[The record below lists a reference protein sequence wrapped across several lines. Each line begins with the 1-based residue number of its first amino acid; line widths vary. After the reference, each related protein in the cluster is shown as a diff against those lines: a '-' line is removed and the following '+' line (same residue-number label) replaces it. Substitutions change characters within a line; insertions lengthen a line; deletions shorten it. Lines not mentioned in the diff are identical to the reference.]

1 MLKML
6 FNSENSLLP
15 QQYHKRPLKRNQ
27 LHPRLDQRVEVGT
40 DKVAVRVGV
49 EIGKVAVGLGVET
62 AEVTLEVYPGKQ

>member
-1 MLKML
+1 
-6 FNSENSLLP
+6 
-15 QQYHKRPLKRNQ
+15 
-27 LHPRLDQRVEVGT
+27 VGT